1 MLKKFQ
7 LLSCFVNLAGE
18 RGNVVHRGVDNPV
31 TYAEALLLR
40 AVHGGEEH
48 VHTLIDVG
56 SKEASVQDEI
66 LRLEEKYGRELVKT
80 AFPAVAGQESLP
92 LVDETAPTA
101 EEVKAAKEASEEALA
116 VAKASRGKKKAPAK
130 TKPADEPTDAAAVPS
145 LDDLP
150 K

>member
-7 LLSCFVNLAGE
+7 LLSCFVHLAGE
-18 RGNVVHRGVDNPV
+18 RGNVAHRGVDNPV

-40 AVHGGEEH
+40 AIHGGEEH

-56 SKEASVQDEI
+56 VKEASMQDE
-66 LRLEEKYGRELVKT
+66 LMRLEEKYGAKLVKA
-80 AFPAVAGQESLP
+80 AFPAIAGQASLP
-92 LVDETAPTA
+92 LADEQAPTT
-101 EEVKAAKEASEEALA
+101 EEVAAAKQASEEAMA
-116 VAKASRGKKKAPAK
+116 AAKATRGTKKAKAA
-130 TKPADEPTDAAAVPS
+130 KPADPDAAAVPS